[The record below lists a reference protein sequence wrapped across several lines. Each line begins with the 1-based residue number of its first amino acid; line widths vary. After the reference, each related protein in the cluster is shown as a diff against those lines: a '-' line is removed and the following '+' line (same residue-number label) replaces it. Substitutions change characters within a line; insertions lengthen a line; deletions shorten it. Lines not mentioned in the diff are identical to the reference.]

1 MLVSDASADIVGRR
15 FAFSTHTFLA
25 YDSPMNYQ
33 VTLECIHAALKPII
47 GEGKVASYIPELA
60 NVAPDQFGMA
70 VVNIDGAVFS
80 VGDATKRFS
89 IQSISKLFAL
99 TLAFQRDGDAMWTRV
114 GREPSGNPF
123 NSLVQLEMEHGIPRN
138 PFINAGALVV
148 TDMLVA
154 HYGGGEGAQE
164 ALLAFVRTLAGA
176 QGTAIQINGRVGES
190 EVRTSSRNAAMAHF
204 MKSFGN
210 LHGKVGEVINAY
222 CHHCAIEMN
231 CIELARAACFIA
243 NKGVNPW
250 DGVAVVDASSA
261 KRLSALMLT
270 CGTYDA
276 AGDFAFRVGL
286 PAKSGVGGGI
296 VAILP
301 GQCGICVWSPA
312 LEESGNSHA
321 GSMALEMFT
330 SITQQSIF

>member
-1 MLVSDASADIVGRR
+1 
-15 FAFSTHTFLA
+15 
-25 YDSPMNYQ
+25 MNYQ
-33 VTLECIHAALKPII
+33 ETLDRIYVALKPII

-60 NVAPDQFGMA
+60 SVAPDQFGMA
-70 VVNIDGAVFS
+70 VVDFAGNVYS
-80 VGDATKRFS
+80 VGDARKRFS

-99 TLAFQRDGDAMWTRV
+99 TLAVKRAGDSLWTRV
-114 GREPSGNPF
+114 GREPSGSPF
-123 NSLVQLEMEHGIPRN
+123 NSLVQLEAEHGVPRN

-148 TDMLVA
+148 TDVLAA
-154 HYGGGEGAQE
+154 HHDNAQE
-164 ALLAFVRTLAGA
+164 ALLAFVRELSGA
-176 QGTAIQINGRVGES
+176 PGVQINGRVGES

-210 LHGKVGEVINAY
+210 LHGNVGEIINTY

-231 CIELARAACFIA
+231 CVELARAVRFLA
-243 NKGVNPW
+243 NKGVNPAT
-250 DGVAVVDASSA
+250 GAQVVDASSA

-321 GSMALEMFT
+321 GSLALEMFT
-330 SITQQSIF
+330 SMTGQSIF

>member
-1 MLVSDASADIVGRR
+1 
-15 FAFSTHTFLA
+15 
-25 YDSPMNYQ
+25 MNYQ
-33 VTLECIHAALKPII
+33 PTLDRIYAALQPVI

-60 NVAPDQFGMA
+60 SVSPDQFGMA
-70 VVNIDGAVFS
+70 VVDFAGNVFA

-99 TLAFQRDGDAMWTRV
+99 TLAFQREGDSVWSRV

-123 NSLVQLEMEHGIPRN
+123 NSLVQLEREQGIPRN
-138 PFINAGALVV
+138 PFINAGALVI
-148 TDMLVA
+148 TDMLA
-154 HYGGGEGAQE
+154 AQYDDPQE
-164 ALLAFVRTLAGA
+164 ALLNFVRDLANAPGV
-176 QGTAIQINGRVGES
+176 QINGRVGES

-210 LHGKVGEVINAY
+210 LNNRVGEVITAY
-222 CHHCAIEMN
+222 CHHCAIEMS
-231 CIELARAACFIA
+231 CVELARAVGFLA
-243 NKGVNPW
+243 NKGVNPLN
-250 DGVAVVDASSA
+250 GSVVIDPSSA

-301 GQCGICVWSPA
+301 GECGICVWSPA

-330 SITQQSIF
+330 SLTGRSIF

>member
-1 MLVSDASADIVGRR
+1 
-15 FAFSTHTFLA
+15 
-25 YDSPMNYQ
+25 MNYQ
-33 VTLECIHAALKPII
+33 PTLDRIYAALQPVI
-47 GEGKVASYIPELA
+47 GEGNVASYIPELA
-60 NVAPDQFGMA
+60 SVSPDQFGMA
-70 VVNIDGAVFS
+70 VVDFAGNVFA

-99 TLAFQRDGDAMWTRV
+99 TLAFQREGDSLWSRV

-123 NSLVQLEMEHGIPRN
+123 NSLVQLEREQGIPRN
-138 PFINAGALVV
+138 PFINAGALVI
-148 TDMLVA
+148 TDMLA
-154 HYGGGEGAQE
+154 AQYDDPQE
-164 ALLAFVRTLAGA
+164 ALLNFVRDLANAPGV
-176 QGTAIQINGRVGES
+176 QINGRVGES

-210 LHGKVGEVINAY
+210 LNNRVGEVITAY
-222 CHHCAIEMN
+222 CHHCAIEMS
-231 CIELARAACFIA
+231 CVELARAVGFLA
-243 NKGVNPW
+243 NKGVNPLN
-250 DGVAVVDASSA
+250 GSVVIDPSSA

-301 GQCGICVWSPA
+301 GECGICVWSPA
-312 LEESGNSHA
+312 LEESGNSLA

-330 SITQQSIF
+330 SLTGRSIF